1 MNEKESNELMGNH
14 ILRPT
19 YVSQLLRED
28 ENLVVGMALDNSKV
42 GIVPTP
48 PLMLLKYN

>member
-1 MNEKESNELMGNH
+1 MDEKESNELMGNY

-19 YVSQLLRED
+19 YVPPLSREE
-28 ENLVVGMALDNSKV
+28 ENQVVGMALDISNV
-42 GIVPTP
+42 GLIPTP